1 MNPLDLCLFLE
12 FLHLYNKFSG
22 KLPSLKN
29 SEELVILD
37 VGENE
42 FVGSIPSW
50 IGRRCS
56 SLMILSLRSN
66 NFHGH
71 ILEEL
76 CALTSLQLLD
86 LSLNKISRRIPR
98 CVKNF
103 SVMPT
108 NNNSHHHMKVEPSKY
123 FYGASLPL
131 ESALLVIKGRILEY
145 STVLQLV
152 KSVDFSHNNLSREIL
167 EEVTNFRGLQSL
179 NLSYNLLIG
188 SILENIGKM
197 ESMDFSMNNSIEL
210 FTLYDNINSIIFLV
224 SSALQKKKKSY
235 YLY

>member
-29 SEELVILD
+29 CEELVILD

-42 FVGSIPSW
+42 FVESIPSW

-86 LSLNKISRRIPR
+86 LSHNKISGRIPR

-123 FYGASLPL
+123 FYGAALPL

-145 STVLQLV
+145 STILQLV
-152 KSVDFSHNNLSREIL
+152 KSVDFSHNNLSRAIP
-167 EEVTNFRGLQSL
+167 EEVTNF
-179 NLSYNLLIG
+179 
-188 SILENIGKM
+188 
-197 ESMDFSMNNSIEL
+197 
-210 FTLYDNINSIIFLV
+210 
-224 SSALQKKKKSY
+224 
-235 YLY
+235 

>member
-1 MNPLDLCLFLE
+1 
-12 FLHLYNKFSG
+12 
-22 KLPSLKN
+22 
-29 SEELVILD
+29 
-37 VGENE
+37 
-42 FVGSIPSW
+42 
-50 IGRRCS
+50 
-56 SLMILSLRSN
+56 MILSLRSN

-86 LSLNKISRRIPR
+86 LSHNKISGRIPR

-103 SVMPT
+103 SVMST

-123 FYGASLPL
+123 FYGAALPL

-145 STVLQLV
+145 STILQLV
-152 KSVDFSHNNLSREIL
+152 KSVDFSHNNLSRAIP
-167 EEVTNFRGLQSL
+167 EEVTNFWGLQSL

-197 ESMDFSMNNSIEL
+197 ESMDFSMNNSIESIEL
-210 FTLYDNINSIIFLV
+210 FTLYYNINSNIFLV
-224 SSALQKKKKSY
+224 SSALQKKKIILLILILNNFIKKKKPTSK
-235 YLY
+235 LIS